1 MTGLQGTEMNKYKSV
16 FLILA
21 AAVFALPSHASEGGI
36 ESLRQTGKAFS
47 TVARKVSPSVV
58 FINAETTAAGAEG
71 APFTS
76 PFGDELPFGNEFFEY
91 FFGQPLP
98 GHPREETPQ
107 RKRRAVSQGSG
118 FVFSSKDGL
127 LSDRTYI
134 LTNYHVVEGAEKINV
149 KFQDG
154 REFEAEIKGADPKSD
169 VAVIKIKAGGLPALK
184 WGDSSSLEVGEW
196 ALAIGNPFGLS
207 HTLTVGVVSA
217 KGRTSLGISDYED
230 FIQTDAAINPGNSG
244 GPLVNLD
251 GEVIGVNTAIV
262 SRSGGYMGAGFAIP
276 SNLARSI
283 AQQLIDNGEVVRGY
297 LGVVIQQ
304 LTRDLAES
312 FDIKETQGIL
322 VAQVSEDTPA
332 DKAGLEAGDVIVSYQ
347 GRPVTDIGD
356 FRNRVALTPPG
367 SRESLIIIRGGDR
380 KEIKVTIGK
389 LGEDSPLAQAAEQS
403 AEELGMSV
411 QTLTPE
417 LARQFNAKPGLG
429 VVVTQVTPGSIA
441 AMAGIKT
448 GDVVLEVDRKPVD
461 SAAAF
466 NRAVDDSSED
476 KRVLLLIASAN
487 AQRYVVLSW

>member
-1 MTGLQGTEMNKYKSV
+1 MKTYRFV
-16 FLILA
+16 FLALMTAI
-21 AAVFALPSHASEGGI
+21 FATPSHATEGGI
-36 ESLRQTGKAFS
+36 ESLRQTGKAFAS
-47 TVARKVSPSVV
+47 VAREVSPSVV
-58 FINAETTAAGAEG
+58 FINAETTSIGAAGS
-71 APFTS
+71 PFAS
-76 PFGDELPFGNEFFEY
+76 PFGEELPFGKEFFEY

-98 GHPREETPQ
+98 GAPQEEAPQ
-107 RKRRAVSQGSG
+107 RERRAVSQGSG

-134 LTNYHVVEGAEKINV
+134 LTNFHVVEDAETINV

-154 REFEAEIKGADPKSD
+154 REFEAEITGADPKSD
-169 VAVIKIKAGGLPALK
+169 VAVIEIKAGGLPALT
-184 WGDSSSLEVGEW
+184 WGNSSALEVGEW

-276 SNLARSI
+276 SNLAKSI

-304 LTRDLAES
+304 LTSDLAKS
-312 FDIKETQGIL
+312 FDIEESQGIL
-322 VAQVSEDTPA
+322 VAQVSGDTPA
-332 DKAGLEAGDVIVSYQ
+332 EKAGLKVGDVIISYQ
-347 GRPVTDIGD
+347 GRPVNDIGD
-356 FRNRVALTPPG
+356 FRNRVALTSPG
-367 SRESLIIIRGGDR
+367 SRETLVIIRDGKR
-380 KEIKVTIGK
+380 REIKVTIGK
-389 LGEDSPLAQAAEQS
+389 LSADSPMAQAGEAS

-417 LARQFNAKPGLG
+417 LAKQFNAKPGKG
-429 VVVTQVTPGSIA
+429 VVVTQVKAGSIA
-441 AMAGIKT
+441 AMAGVKT

-466 NRAVDDSSED
+466 NRAVDDSSQD

>member
-1 MTGLQGTEMNKYKSV
+1 MKKSNILL
-16 FLILA
+16 LILLT
-21 AAVFALPSHASEGGI
+21 VSFALPLHASDGGI
-36 ESLRQTGKAFS
+36 ENLRETGKAFS

-58 FINAETTAAGAEG
+58 FINAETADESPASKH
-71 APFTS
+71 FDS
-76 PFGDELPFGNEFFEY
+76 PFGDELPFGNKFFEY
-91 FFGQPLP
+91 FFGQPMP
-98 GHPREETPQ
+98 ESPQ
-107 RKRRAVSQGSG
+107 GGEAPLHKHHSVSQGSG

-134 LTNYHVVEGAEKINV
+134 LTNSHVVEGAEKIRV

-154 REFEAEIKGADPKSD
+154 REFDAEIKGSDPKSD
-169 VAVIKIKAGGLPALK
+169 VAVIEINAGGLPALT
-184 WGDSSSLEVGEW
+184 WGDSASIEVGEW
-196 ALAIGNPFGLS
+196 VLAMGNPFGLS

-251 GEVIGVNTAIV
+251 GEVIGVNTAIL

-276 SNLARSI
+276 SNLARNI

-304 LTRDLAES
+304 LTSDLAES
-312 FDIKETQGIL
+312 FDIEKTQGIL

-332 DKAGLEAGDVIVSYQ
+332 EEAGLKTGDVIVKYRD
-347 GRPVTDIGD
+347 RPVRDIGD
-356 FRNRVALTPPG
+356 FRNRIAQTPPG
-367 SRESLIIIRGGDR
+367 SRETLVVIRDGER
-380 KEIKVTIGK
+380 REINVTIGR
-389 LGEDSPLAQAAEQS
+389 LGKDNLLAQAHAAS
-403 AEELGMSV
+403 AEKLGLSV

-417 LARQFNAKPGLG
+417 LAQQFNARPGHG
-429 VVVTQVTPGSIA
+429 VVVTQVEPGSIA
-441 AMAGIKT
+441 AMAGIET
-448 GDVVLEVDRKPVD
+448 GNVVLEVNRRPID

-466 NRAVDDSSED
+466 NHAVEESQQD

-487 AQRYVVLSW
+487 AQRYVVLNW